1 METLELLF
9 SSELVLMQCENKQV
23 LLTLNSP
30 IGYPSISHHIL
41 GGNLFMGVFLTFHIT
56 LTKCLSE
63 QLT

>member
-41 GGNLFMGVFLTFHIT
+41 GGNLFMGVFLTFHI
-56 LTKCLSE
+56 L
-63 QLT
+63 